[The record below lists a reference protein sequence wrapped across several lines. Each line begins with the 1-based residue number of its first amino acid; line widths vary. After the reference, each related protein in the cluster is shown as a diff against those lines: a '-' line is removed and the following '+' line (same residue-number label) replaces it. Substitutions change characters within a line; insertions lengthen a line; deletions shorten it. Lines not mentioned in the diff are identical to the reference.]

1 MSSSLSSSKRE
12 GGISWE
18 SLQRKR
24 ASSRMEGKISWFL
37 WRCGGKLR
45 VPLELHGD
53 LGKPLVFPQ

>member
-1 MSSSLSSSKRE
+1 
-12 GGISWE
+12 
-18 SLQRKR
+18 
-24 ASSRMEGKISWFL
+24 MEGKISWFL